1 MIKRY
6 NKKLLKKS
14 IIVKLII
21 GLLIMIPGIVGL
33 IITENNEVFDKLY
46 IEIICT
52 CMFIVGVS
60 FLVLIAKDFRKLDI
74 EENIEQIEKYI
85 SECDSYISMLYK
97 MHLNNDL
104 ITKLAEKNIKL
115 FCNYTI
121 TYEDEYVIEIINNDK
136 KLIIEFYEDKVMYT
150 ILKIDKYEFDINE
163 AKWNAVEANL
173 ESAMINAGLRE
184 KSETPAIEAGFT
196 NLTKQMNQILNKVMK

>member
-33 IITENNEVFDKLY
+33 ILTENNEVFDKLY
-46 IEIICT
+46 IEIICI
-52 CMFIVGVS
+52 CIFIGGLS
-60 FLVLIAKDFRKLDI
+60 FLVLIAKDFRKIDI
-74 EENIEQIEKYI
+74 ENILEKIEKYI

-115 FCNYTI
+115 FSNYPI

-163 AKWNAVEANL
+163 AKWKE
-173 ESAMINAGLRE
+173 INNINFE
-184 KSETPAIEAGFT
+184 NEEQIIDFISSIYKNIEG
-196 NLTKQMNQILNKVMK
+196 Q